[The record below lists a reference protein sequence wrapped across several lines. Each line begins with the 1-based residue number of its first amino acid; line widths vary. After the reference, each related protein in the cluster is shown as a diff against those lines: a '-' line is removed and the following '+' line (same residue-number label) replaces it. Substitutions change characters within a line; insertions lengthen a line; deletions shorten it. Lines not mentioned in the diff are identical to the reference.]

1 MAGTGKYS
9 KSATARFQ
17 TFSIRCFVVAFKLLK
32 QHPKTATGLYVIL
45 TKKLLTYYEMDSNM
59 HFSKKHFVNPTFLLS
74 IFYCKIAVKECTALI
89 GQLGRVGHSISLL
102 YY

>member
-1 MAGTGKYS
+1 MATGTGKYN

-45 TKKLLTYYEMDSNM
+45 TKEMLKGSLISKGILKLDLSSKNKTNQYHYLSSA
-59 HFSKKHFVNPTFLLS
+59 FSLWAEKLRKYSDFFKK
-74 IFYCKIAVKECTALI
+74 Y
-89 GQLGRVGHSISLL
+89 
-102 YY
+102 

>member
-1 MAGTGKYS
+1 MAAGTGKYN

-45 TKKLLTYYEMDSNM
+45 TKEMLKGSLISEGILNM
-59 HFSKKHFVNPTFLLS
+59 VPLPTKGARKFEY
-74 IFYCKIAVKECTALI
+74 IVYGKWQEI
-89 GQLGRVGHSISLL
+89 
-102 YY
+102 